1 MSRFLTLA
9 TIAALLAPTVM
20 PTAADAAKRV
30 CGERSK
36 MTKFLTEKYTEQPRA
51 VGVAGTGK
59 ALVEIY
65 TSATGTWTF
74 LLTTA
79 KGKSCIIGA
88 GHSWEES
95 DKLALLPKT

>member
-1 MSRFLTLA
+1 MSRLLTLA
-9 TIAALLAPTVM
+9 TTAALSAATLM
-20 PTAADAAKRV
+20 PMEADAAKRV
-30 CGERSK
+30 CGERAK
-36 MTKFLTEKYTEQPRA
+36 MTKFLTDKFTEQPRA

-59 ALVEIY
+59 ALVEVY
-65 TSATGTWTF
+65 TSSEGTWTF

-95 DKLALLPKT
+95 DELAMLPKS